1 MDRRRFIKGGIGS
14 LVAGAVVAT
23 GRGDGLP
30 LRSESRDGSG
40 PIDRRA
46 LVARHKIT
54 FTTIDTLN
62 VLTVGNGNFAFGADI
77 TGLQTFQ
84 DHYNN
89 GIPLSTM
96 SHWGWHNQLD
106 PNGWKDSTYPTTPL
120 KNCCGREVPYLL
132 VGKTPQLITQA
143 NFLYALTT
151 RINLG
156 RVGLMLTHADGRP
169 MMLTDIKNPVQT
181 LDLWTGLLES
191 RFTFDGQTVRVQ
203 TCCHGRNDQIAVHID
218 SPLLQSGRLKVLI
231 AFPYASNAW
240 NGNGADWNQPDAYTT
255 NMTRVGKRRANFHC
269 VLDATQYHA
278 AVTWIHGALK
288 PTGPHNYVL
297 EPQPGSTTMEFVA
310 AYSSEP
316 LAAAIPQF
324 SATRSASADMWRDF
338 WKSGGVIDLS
348 GSQDARW
355 MELERRIVL
364 SQYLTRLNCSGNLPP
379 QETGLTCNSWYGKFH
394 LEMHWWHAAHFALW
408 GRAALLERSLPF
420 YQRIL
425 PAAKARAYGQGFQ
438 GARWPKSCG
447 PSGDQAP
454 QDIEATLIW
463 QQPHQMAYAELCY
476 QAHPNKRTLNLYK
489 DRVFATADFLASF
502 ACWSKKSGYY
512 QLGPPVYD
520 AAEVYS
526 NFQQQWNPNFEVA
539 YWHWAL
545 GLAQTW
551 RKRLGLS
558 PNRVWERVR
567 NNLPPLTTK
576 AGLYVAGQTARNTFT
591 QPGLAVSHPC
601 LLAPLGML
609 NGGMVNRNTM
619 RRTLEKVLKVWNWP
633 STWGWDYP
641 LMAMTAARLGLG
653 QQAIDI
659 LLMKEEKNTFLPNGH
674 NYQAGILP
682 CYLPG
687 NGGLLYATALM
698 AAGWPGAPSRKA
710 PGFPDN
716 GQWTVRYEGLLPA
729 L

>member
-1 MDRRRFIKGGIGS
+1 MDRRVFIKGSIGALATGAVAATGGCADTPTRSGS
-14 LVAGAVVAT
+14 LG
-23 GRGDGLP
+23 
-30 LRSESRDGSG
+30 SSG
-40 PIDRRA
+40 PIDRHA
-46 LVARHKIT
+46 LVTRHNIT
-54 FTTIDTLN
+54 FTKTDTLN

-84 DHYNN
+84 NDYNS
-89 GIPLSTM
+89 GIPISTM
-96 SHWGWHNQLD
+96 SHWGWHDQLN
-106 PNGWKDSTYPTTPL
+106 PNGWRNSTYPTTML

-132 VGKTPQLITQA
+132 VVNTPELNNEA

-156 RVGLMLTHADGRP
+156 RVGMILTHANGRP
-169 MMLTDIKNPVQT
+169 AVLTDIKNPVQT

-191 RFTFDGQTVRVQ
+191 RFTFDGQPVRVQ
-203 TCCHGRNDQIAVHID
+203 TCCHGQKDQIGVRIE
-218 SPLLQSGRLKVLI
+218 SPLIQSGHLKVLI

-240 NGNGADWNQPDAYTT
+240 NGNGADWNQPNAYTT
-255 NMTRVGKRRANFHC
+255 TMTRAGKTRANFHC
-269 VLDATQYHA
+269 VLNATQYHA
-278 AVTWIHGALK
+278 AVTWQHGTLRQTK
-288 PTGPHNYVL
+288 PHDYVL
-297 EPQPGSTTMEFVA
+297 TAATHDPVLQFVA
-310 AYSSEP
+310 AYSPEP
-316 LAAAIPQF
+316 LAVGIPQF

-338 WKSGGVIDLS
+338 WLSGGVIDLS
-348 GSQDARW
+348 GSKDARW

-364 SQYLTRLNCSGNLPP
+364 SQYLTHINCSGKLPP
-379 QETGLTCNSWYGKFH
+379 QETGLTCNSWFGKFH
-394 LEMHWWHAAHFALW
+394 LEMHWWHAAHFPLW

-420 YQRIL
+420 YERIL
-425 PAAKARAYGQGFQ
+425 PAAKDRAYGQGFQ

-502 ACWSKKSGYY
+502 ACWSQKAGRY

-520 AAEVYS
+520 AAEIYG
-526 NFQQQWNPNFEVA
+526 NFEQQWNPNFEVA

-545 GLAQTW
+545 GIAQTW
-551 RKRLGLS
+551 RKRLGLP
-558 PNRVWERVR
+558 PNPIWERVR
-567 NNLPPLTTK
+567 QYLPPLTTNE
-576 AGLYVAGQTARNTFT
+576 GLYVAGATARKTFT

-653 QQAIDI
+653 EQAIDI
-659 LLMKEEKNTFLPNGH
+659 LLMPEAKNTFLPNGH
-674 NYQAGILP
+674 NYQGAGLP

-698 AAGWPGAPSRKA
+698 AAGWPEAPNRSA

-716 GQWTVRYEGLLPA
+716 GRWTVRYEGLWPA